1 MPVSNKK
8 YSIILWRISRQ
19 LTELIMKSYKI
30 NFKQAVKL
38 LFTSKTYAMLEDES
52 NKLWH
57 FSALFLFKVL
67 DNEQKTGLFEMPE
80 VIL

>member
-1 MPVSNKK
+1 MSDKQ
-8 YSIILWRISRQ
+8 YSIILWRISQ
-19 LTELIMKSYKI
+19 KMTELIMKTYKV
-30 NFKQAVKL
+30 NFRQAGKI
-38 LFTSKTYAMLEDES
+38 LFTSKTYLMLEDES

-57 FSALFLFKVL
+57 FSPLFLFKVL